1 MGKDGLVKFIS
12 VLGLIVFITF
22 LSFAPVYG
30 EEVITLEE
38 ALRLGL
44 ENNIAIKEGEAER
57 RKAEID
63 LDTAR
68 RAFLPDISL
77 STSYTRLFLDEKR
90 GAGSGGLLNPSDL
103 QYPADPNAYANDFM
117 LLNYMN
123 YSLGSIMKGL
133 EALQP
138 DEDNYQ
144 TAISIQ
150 QPLYLGGK
158 LKMAYQQAE
167 KALELTELQQRQKKN
182 ELLFNI
188 IQSYYNIL
196 LAEERVRIE
205 EDALELIREHK
216 RIAEVSYQAGLSLK
230 TDLLQVEIEEN
241 KAILSL
247 ASARNDLA
255 MARKVFTN
263 LIGVETE
270 DKTFQAPGLAL
281 KPVLDKDQALSLAR
295 EKRVE
300 FKLLELNQEVLELSD
315 KMEASAYLPNIV
327 LVGNYQW
334 QGNEFSL
341 DDGNGSISLALSMN
355 IYDKG
360 FSSNSRKKIAEDL
373 NKLALTKEN
382 LEELLAIEVE
392 NLLLR
397 IEENKYNIELQK
409 MNLQRAEESLA
420 LEEKRYQAGT
430 GTNMEVLNAWMVL
443 KTTKIASIQAD
454 YQYELSL
461 YQLLEKTGVLVDYCE
476 EVIYN
481 EK

>member
-1 MGKDGLVKFIS
+1 V
-12 VLGLIVFITF
+12 VLLMFIVF
-22 LSFAPVYG
+22 SPVLA
-30 EEVITLEE
+30 EEALTLEE
-38 ALRLGL
+38 ALRLGI
-44 ENNIAIKEGEAER
+44 ENNIAIKESEIEK

-63 LDTAR
+63 LDSAR
-68 RAFLPDISL
+68 RAVLPEITF
-77 STSYTRLFLDEKR
+77 STSYTRLYLDEDDNMR
-90 GAGSGGLLNPSDL
+90 GLPVVP
-103 QYPADPNAYANDFM
+103 QDPFGIGEILAQMMAAM
-117 LLNYMN
+117 
-123 YSLGSIMKGL
+123 
-133 EALQP
+133 QP
-138 DEDNYQ
+138 EEDNYQ
-144 TAISIQ
+144 TAISVQ
-150 QPLYLGGK
+150 QPIYLGGK
-158 LKMAYQQAE
+158 LMIARQQAE

>member
-1 MGKDGLVKFIS
+1 MGKDGILKLIIVPGLV
-12 VLGLIVFITF
+12 VLLMFIVF
-22 LSFAPVYG
+22 SPVLA
-30 EEVITLEE
+30 EEALTLEE
-38 ALRLGL
+38 ALRLGI
-44 ENNIAIKEGEAER
+44 ENNIAIKESEIEK

-63 LDTAR
+63 LDSAR
-68 RAFLPDISL
+68 RAVLPEITF
-77 STSYTRLFLDEKR
+77 STSYTRLYLDEDDNMR
-90 GAGSGGLLNPSDL
+90 GLPVVS
-103 QYPADPNAYANDFM
+103 QDPFGIGEILAQMMAAM
-117 LLNYMN
+117 
-123 YSLGSIMKGL
+123 
-133 EALQP
+133 QP
-138 DEDNYQ
+138 EEDNYQ
-144 TAISIQ
+144 TAISVQ
-150 QPLYLGGK
+150 QPIYLGGK
-158 LKMAYQQAE
+158 LMIARQQAE
-167 KALELTELQQRQKKN
+167 KALELTELQQRQKEN
-182 ELLFNI
+182 ELLLNI

>member
-1 MGKDGLVKFIS
+1 MGKDGILKLIIVPGLV
-12 VLGLIVFITF
+12 VLLMFIVF
-22 LSFAPVYG
+22 SPVLA
-30 EEVITLEE
+30 EEALTLEE
-38 ALRLGL
+38 ALRLGI
-44 ENNIAIKEGEAER
+44 ENNIAIKESEIEK

-63 LDTAR
+63 LDSAR
-68 RAFLPDISL
+68 RAVLPEITF
-77 STSYTRLFLDEKR
+77 STSYTRLYLDEDDNMR
-90 GAGSGGLLNPSDL
+90 GLPVVP
-103 QYPADPNAYANDFM
+103 QDPFGIGEILAQMMAAM
-117 LLNYMN
+117 
-123 YSLGSIMKGL
+123 
-133 EALQP
+133 QP
-138 DEDNYQ
+138 EEDNYQ
-144 TAISIQ
+144 TAISVQ
-150 QPLYLGGK
+150 QPIYLGGK
-158 LKMAYQQAE
+158 LMIARQQAE

-461 YQLLEKTGVLVDYCE
+461 YQLLEKTGILVDYCE

>member
-1 MGKDGLVKFIS
+1 MGKDGILKLIIVPGLV
-12 VLGLIVFITF
+12 VLLMFIVF
-22 LSFAPVYG
+22 SPVLA
-30 EEVITLEE
+30 EEALTLEE
-38 ALRLGL
+38 ALRLGI
-44 ENNIAIKEGEAER
+44 ENNIAIKESEIEK

-63 LDTAR
+63 LDSAR
-68 RAFLPDISL
+68 RAVLPEITF
-77 STSYTRLFLDEKR
+77 STSYTRLYLDEDDNMR
-90 GAGSGGLLNPSDL
+90 GLPVVP
-103 QYPADPNAYANDFM
+103 QDPFGIGEILAQMMAAM
-117 LLNYMN
+117 
-123 YSLGSIMKGL
+123 
-133 EALQP
+133 QP
-138 DEDNYQ
+138 EEDNYQ
-144 TAISIQ
+144 TAISVQ
-150 QPLYLGGK
+150 QPIYLGGK
-158 LKMAYQQAE
+158 LMIARQQAE

-430 GTNMEVLNAWMVL
+430 
-443 KTTKIASIQAD
+443 
-454 YQYELSL
+454 
-461 YQLLEKTGVLVDYCE
+461 
-476 EVIYN
+476 
-481 EK
+481 